1 MAQNSES
8 SSTNG
13 NSTKK
18 IIKLGVVLFTVTAIT
33 GLVLGVVNEITAEP
47 IRLTQERLRNE
58 ALAGALPE
66 AEKFETVELEGSADP
81 IIKDVQAGYS
91 GGSAAGYC
99 VTVAPSGFAG
109 PIEIVVGIT
118 PSGSVRAIRIL
129 SQSETPGLGAE
140 ASLPRFSGQYDNK
153 ASDELVV
160 VKTPPSAGNEIQ
172 AISGATITSSAVTLG
187 VNKALEYWRDNLKG
201 GN

>member
-1 MAQNSES
+1 MAQNGES
-8 SSTNG
+8 SSPNG
-13 NSTKK
+13 GNAKK

-47 IRLTQERLRNE
+47 IRLTQERLRKE

-66 AEKFETVELEGSADP
+66 AEEFEAVELAGGADP
-81 IIKDVQAGYS
+81 ILKDVQAGHS
-91 GGSAAGYC
+91 GGSVTGYC
-99 VTVAPSGFAG
+99 VTVAPGGYAG
-109 PIEIVVGIT
+109 PVEVVVGIT
-118 PSGSVRAIRIL
+118 ASGGVRAIRIL
-129 SQSETPGLGAE
+129 NQSETPGLGAK
-140 ASLPRFSGQYDNK
+140 APLPPFSGQYDNK
-153 ASDELVV
+153 EFDELVV

-172 AISGATITSSAVTLG
+172 AISGATITSNAVTLG